1 MGRNGNDRGE
11 RAERILEAAD
21 RLFCERGFD
30 GVSMRDVARLAGV
43 NKALTF
49 YYFNSKAELFE
60 RVLERYY
67 RAHMEALDGAFAES
81 GPIGSI
87 GSLHERIH
95 AMMDAYLDF
104 MVSNQ
109 RYARLIQQQ
118 VAGSETHHA
127 LIERNLAP
135 LFRWTEG
142 VLAEAAP
149 ATGHLSARQFFVT
162 FSAMVINYFTYAPV
176 LSAMWG
182 EDPMSATALRER
194 RRHLHWLVDVILDR
208 LEAEEVDA

>member
-1 MGRNGNDRGE
+1 MGPNGNDRGE
-11 RAERILEAAD
+11 RAQRILEAAD

-30 GVSMRDVARLAGV
+30 GVSMRDVAQLAGV

-67 RAHMEALDGAFAES
+67 RAHMEALEGAFAED
-81 GPIGSI
+81 
-87 GSLHERIH
+87 GSLRARIH
-95 AMMDAYLDF
+95 TMIDAYLDF
-104 MVSNQ
+104 MVSHQ

-135 LFRWTEG
+135 LFRWTQG
-142 VLAEAAP
+142 VLAGAAP

-194 RRHLHWLVDVILDR
+194 RQHLHWMVDAILDR
-208 LEAEEVDA
+208 FELEGDA